1 VSFKRQS
8 SLQRKILIIPIIGA
22 LSFIGYLVITTI
34 TAQEN
39 ARLLGET
46 RSVDFPLL
54 QIAEKNLVQL
64 ERIKE
69 TMASATLTGDEDTLN
84 QALQISE
91 VLRSELA
98 RAESISSNLG
108 SEIKQIETA
117 FEEYVELASLVTK
130 GMIEGSVDMNQ
141 LVVKAE
147 VMNEL
152 YQGIANRLEM
162 FRGQRLNS
170 FTAAIDEANS
180 ASSKASWF
188 GLGIGIAT
196 VALLFAV
203 AIPISKGITGSVGSV
218 VQSLREIAQ
227 ENGDLTSRIPI
238 TSKDEVGELVF
249 WFNTF
254 IDKLQDVVGQIVS
267 TTTPLAEL
275 VVALKG
281 ESDQSLNVVNDQRA
295 NAALA
300 NEAVGEMSNGVS
312 EITESA
318 ADAALAANQASG
330 AASSGT
336 EIINRAASSIESLAK
351 SVDESSQAIS
361 KLEENVK
368 RVSGVVDVIKGIAE
382 QTNLLALNAAIEAA
396 RAGEQ
401 GRGFAVV
408 ADEVRTL
415 ASRTQESTE
424 EIYNTISELQ
434 TGTKGAV
441 SLMAESNTQANT
453 SVMQTTEAGNSFLNI
468 VKSISHI
475 NEMNRKIAIATE
487 HQQKVSNDLVSRV
500 DGINHK
506 ADESHQASNR
516 LSEMS
521 NQLAALSNNLEIIT
535 RQFKV

>member
-1 VSFKRQS
+1 LSFNRQS

-22 LSFIGYLVITTI
+22 LSFIGYLGITTI
-34 TAQEN
+34 TTQKN
-39 ARLLGET
+39 TRLLEKT

-84 QALQISE
+84 QALQISN

-98 RAESISSNLG
+98 RAESISKNLG
-108 SEIKQIETA
+108 SGIKQIDTA
-117 FEEYVELASLVTK
+117 FVEYIELASQLTK
-130 GMIEGSVDMNQ
+130 GMISGSADMNQ
-141 LVVKAE
+141 VMAKAKE
-147 VMNEL
+147 MNEL
-152 YQGIANRLEM
+152 YEVVADRLEI
-162 FRGQRLNS
+162 FRNQRLSS
-170 FTAAIDEANS
+170 FTGAIDEANS
-180 ASSKASWF
+180 SSSNASF
-188 GLGIGIAT
+188 VGLGIGVAT
-196 VALLFAV
+196 VVLLFAV
-203 AIPISKGITGSVGSV
+203 ALPISKGITGSVGSV

-254 IDKLQDVVGQIVS
+254 IDKLQGVVGEIVS

-275 VVALKG
+275 VDALRG
-281 ESDQSLNVVNDQRA
+281 ESHQSLNVVNDQRS

-300 NEAVGEMSNGVS
+300 NEAVVEMSRGVS
-312 EITESA
+312 DITESA
-318 ADAALAANQASG
+318 ADAASAADQASDS
-330 AASSGT
+330 ASSGT
-336 EIINRAASSIESLAK
+336 EIVNRAASSIETLAL
-351 SVDESSQAIS
+351 SVSQSSKAIS
-361 KLEENVK
+361 KLEENAK

-424 EIYNTISELQ
+424 EIYGRCQDTCR
-434 TGTKGAV
+434 
-441 SLMAESNTQANT
+441 
-453 SVMQTTEAGNSFLNI
+453 LNYY
-468 VKSISHI
+468 K
-475 NEMNRKIAIATE
+475 
-487 HQQKVSNDLVSRV
+487 
-500 DGINHK
+500 
-506 ADESHQASNR
+506 
-516 LSEMS
+516 
-521 NQLAALSNNLEIIT
+521 
-535 RQFKV
+535 

>member
-1 VSFKRQS
+1 M
-8 SLQRKILIIPIIGA
+8 
-22 LSFIGYLVITTI
+22 

-69 TMASATLTGDEDTLN
+69 TMSSATLTSDEDTLN

-91 VLRSELA
+91 VLRNELA
-98 RAESISSNLG
+98 RAETISSDLG
-108 SEIKQIETA
+108 SKINQIETA
-117 FEEYVELASLVTK
+117 FVEYIELASQLTK
-130 GMIEGSVDMNQ
+130 GMIDGSVDMGQ
-141 LVVKAE
+141 LATKAKE
-147 VMNEL
+147 MNEL
-152 YQGIANRLEM
+152 YQGVANKLEE
-162 FRGQRLNS
+162 FRDQRLNS
-170 FTAAIDEANS
+170 FTKAIDDANS
-180 ASSKASWF
+180 ASSKASWV
-188 GLGIGIAT
+188 GLVIGIAT
-196 VALLFAV
+196 VVLLFAV
-203 AIPISKGITGSVGSV
+203 ALPISKGITGSVGSV

-227 ENGDLTSRIPI
+227 DNGDLTIRIPI

-254 IDKLQDVVGQIVS
+254 IDKLQGVVGQIVS
-267 TTTPLAEL
+267 TATPLAEL

-281 ESDQSLNVVNDQRA
+281 ESDQSLNVVNDQRS
-295 NAALA
+295 NAAHA
-300 NEAVGEMSNGVS
+300 NEAVGEMSRGVS
-312 EITESA
+312 DITESA
-318 ADAALAANQASG
+318 SDAASAADLASNSAST
-330 AASSGT
+330 GT

-351 SVDESSQAIS
+351 SVNQSSQAIS
-361 KLEENVK
+361 KLEENAN

-415 ASRTQESTE
+415 ATRTQESTE
-424 EIYNTISELQ
+424 EIYNSISELQ
-434 TGTKGAV
+434 TGTKEAV
-441 SLMAESNTQANT
+441 SLMAESSSQADS
-453 SVMQTTEAGNSFLNI
+453 SVAHTTEAGNSFLNI
-468 VKSISHI
+468 AESISHI
-475 NEMNRKIAIATE
+475 NEMNRKIATATE

-500 DGINHK
+500 DDINHK

-521 NQLAALSNNLEIIT
+521 NQLATHSNNLEVIT

>member
-22 LSFIGYLVITTI
+22 LSFIGYLVITTM

-54 QIAEKNLVQL
+54 QISEKNLVQL

-69 TMASATLTGDEDTLN
+69 TMASASITGDEDTLN
-84 QALQISE
+84 QALQISDL
-91 VLRSELA
+91 LRSELA

-117 FEEYVELASLVTK
+117 FVEYIGLASQLTK
-130 GMIEGSVDMNQ
+130 GMIDGSVDMSQ
-141 LVVKAE
+141 LVAKAG

-152 YQGIANRLEM
+152 YDDIASRLEA
-162 FRGQRLNS
+162 FRDQRLDS
-170 FTAAIDEANS
+170 FTTAIDEANS
-180 ASSKASWF
+180 ASSKASWV
-188 GLGIGIAT
+188 GLGIGVAT
-196 VALLFAV
+196 VVLLFAV

-281 ESDQSLNVVNDQRA
+281 ESDQSLSVVNDQRS

-318 ADAALAANQASG
+318 ADAALAADQASD

-336 EIINRAASSIESLAK
+336 EIIKRAATSIESLAT
-351 SVDESSQAIS
+351 SVNQSSEAIS
-361 KLEENVK
+361 KLEENAK
-368 RVSGVVDVIKGIAE
+368 RVSGVVDVIKSIAE

-434 TGTKGAV
+434 SGTKGAV
-441 SLMAESNTQANT
+441 SLMAESNNQADT
-453 SVMQTTEAGNSFLNI
+453 SVLHTREAGNSFLNI
-468 VKSISHI
+468 VESISHI
-475 NEMNRKIAIATE
+475 NEMNRKIAVATE

-521 NQLAALSNNLEIIT
+521 NQLAGLANNLEVIT
-535 RQFKV
+535 QQFKV

>member
-1 VSFKRQS
+1 LSFQRQS

-22 LSFIGYLVITTI
+22 LSFIGYLVITTM

-39 ARLLGET
+39 ARLLEDT
-46 RSVDFPLL
+46 RSVDFPIL

-69 TMASATLTGDEDTLN
+69 TLSSATLTGDEDTLN

-91 VLRSELA
+91 GLRSELA
-98 RAESISSNLG
+98 RAESISSDLG
-108 SEIKQIETA
+108 AEIKQIETA
-117 FEEYVELASLVTK
+117 FIEYIELASQLTK
-130 GMIEGSVDMNQ
+130 GMIEGSADMNQ
-141 LVVKAE
+141 LVTKAKE
-147 VMNEL
+147 MNDL
-152 YQGIANRLEM
+152 YEGVANRLEA
-162 FRGQRLNS
+162 FRDQRLNS
-170 FTAAIDEANS
+170 FTGAIDEANS
-180 ASSKASWF
+180 ASSKASWV
-188 GLGIGIAT
+188 GLGIGVAT
-196 VALLFAV
+196 VVLLFAV

-254 IDKLQDVVGQIVS
+254 IDKLQSVVGQIVS

-281 ESDQSLNVVNDQRA
+281 ESDQSLNVVNDQRS

-300 NEAVGEMSNGVS
+300 NEAVGEMSHGVS
-312 EITESA
+312 DITESA
-318 ADAALAANQASG
+318 ADAATAANEASD

-336 EIINRAASSIESLAK
+336 DIINRAASSIESLAT
-351 SVDESSQAIS
+351 SVNLSSQAIS
-361 KLEENVK
+361 KLEENAK

-434 TGTKGAV
+434 SGTKEAV
-441 SLMAESNTQANT
+441 SLMEESNTQANT
-453 SVMQTTEAGNSFLNI
+453 SVEHTSEAGKSFLNI
-468 VKSISHI
+468 VQSISHI
-475 NEMNRKIAIATE
+475 NEMNRKIAVATE
-487 HQQKVSNDLVSRV
+487 HQQTVSNGLVSRV
-500 DGINHK
+500 DDINHK
-506 ADESHQASNR
+506 ADESQQASNR

-521 NQLAALSNNLEIIT
+521 NQLASLANNLEVIT
-535 RQFKV
+535 QQFKV